1 MKKKYQVYLE
11 QARSRQKDFLYPLLF
26 REYIYGL
33 AYTQNFKR
41 SIFVENVGSDRK
53 YSLLIVK
60 RLITRMYQQ
69 NHLIILDND
78 CNKNPF
84 WGYND
89 NFYSQIIS
97 EGFAIVVEIPF
108 FLELSSSLEEAE
120 IIKSYKNLRSINSIF
135 PFLEDKFTHLNY
147 VSDIRIPYPIHLEIL
162 VQILRYWVKDAPF
175 FHLLRLFLYNF
186 SNCKSN
192 RRLFLFLYNFYV
204 CEYESIFLF
213 LRNKSSHLRLK
224 SFSVFFERIFF
235 YAKREHLVEVFA
247 KDFSYTLTFF
257 KDPLIH
263 YVRYQGKC
271 ILASKNS
278 PFLMN
283 KWKHYFINLWQGFFY
298 VWSQPRTININEL
311 SEHSFQL
318 LGYFLNVQ
326 VNHSVVRSQMLQ
338 NTFLIEIF
346 SKKVD
351 IIVPIIPLIR
361 YLAKAKFC
369 NVLGHPISKPVWADS
384 SDFDIIER
392 FLRICSNLCYYYNG
406 SSKKKGLYQIKYIL
420 RLSCIKTLACKHKTT
435 VRAFLNRSGS
445 EELFEG
451 FFAEEDPILPIIG
464 IMNAIHS
471 LILDPDSSTS
481 QRISTNR
488 VWYLDILFSNDLF
501 NDE

>member
-1 MKKKYQVYLE
+1 M
-11 QARSRQKDFLYPLLF
+11 AR
-26 REYIYGL
+26 
-33 AYTQNFKR
+33 
-41 SIFVENVGSDRK
+41 
-53 YSLLIVK
+53 
-60 RLITRMYQQ
+60 
-69 NHLIILDND
+69 
-78 CNKNPF
+78 
-84 WGYND
+84 
-89 NFYSQIIS
+89 
-97 EGFAIVVEIPF
+97 
-108 FLELSSSLEEAE
+108 
-120 IIKSYKNLRSINSIF
+120 
-135 PFLEDKFTHLNY
+135 
-147 VSDIRIPYPIHLEIL
+147 
-162 VQILRYWVKDAPF
+162 
-175 FHLLRLFLYNF
+175 
-186 SNCKSN
+186 
-192 RRLFLFLYNFYV
+192 
-204 CEYESIFLF
+204 
-213 LRNKSSHLRLK
+213 
-224 SFSVFFERIFF
+224 
-235 YAKREHLVEVFA
+235 
-247 KDFSYTLTFF
+247 
-257 KDPLIH
+257 
-263 YVRYQGKC
+263 
-271 ILASKNS
+271 
-278 PFLMN
+278 
-283 KWKHYFINLWQGFFY
+283 FFY
-298 VWSQPRTININEL
+298 VWSQPRMININEL